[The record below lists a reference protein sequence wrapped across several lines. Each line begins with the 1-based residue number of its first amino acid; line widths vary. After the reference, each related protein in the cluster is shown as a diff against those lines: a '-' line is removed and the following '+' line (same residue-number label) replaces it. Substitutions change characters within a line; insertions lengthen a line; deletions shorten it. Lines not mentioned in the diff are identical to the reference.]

1 MRTIVELMAVGAVYC
16 VAMAPVWAADDD
28 GKSGAFVFTSF
39 RGNGEDGL
47 HLAWSED
54 GYTWRP
60 LKGDR
65 SFLRPTLGPHKLM
78 RDPCIVAGPGGTFHM
93 VWTTGWGDRIIGY
106 ASSKDLIEWSAQ
118 KDIPAMMHEPKARN
132 AWAPELFYDD
142 KKCEFLIFW
151 ASTIP
156 GRFAETEAGADK
168 GWNHRMYYTATK
180 DFQTFEPTKLFFDG
194 GFNVID
200 ATILKAED
208 GYRLIVKDETLKPVA
223 KHLRMARGDSPRGP
237 WGPAGPAFTIDW
249 VEGPSAIRI
258 GSEYFVYFDHYA
270 RPHYYGAVKSADLKT
285 WQDVSRRMEFPRD
298 HRHGTVLRV
307 SRSALDRLKAAR

>member
-1 MRTIVELMAVGAVYC
+1 MELAAVAAVCWVAVTPARGADERGQKDAY
-16 VAMAPVWAADDD
+16 
-28 GKSGAFVFTSF
+28 VFTSF

-54 GYTWRP
+54 GCTWRP
-60 LKGDR
+60 LKEDK

-78 RDPCIVAGPGGTFHM
+78 RDPCIVQGPDGRFHM

-118 KDIPAMMHEPKARN
+118 KEIPVMMHEPKARN
-132 AWAPELFYDD
+132 AWAPELFHDD
-142 KKCEFLIFW
+142 KKAEFLIFW

-156 GRFAETEAGADK
+156 GKFAETEAGGDK

-180 DFQTFEPTKLFFDG
+180 DFRTFEPTKLFYDG

-200 ATILKAED
+200 ATILKAAD

-223 KHLRMARGDSPRGP
+223 KHLRMAAGASPRGP
-237 WGPAGPAFTIDW
+237 WGPAEPAFTISW

-258 GSEYFVYFDHYA
+258 GREYFVYFDHYA
-270 RPHYYGAVKSADLKT
+270 RPQYYGAVKSADLKT
-285 WQDVSRRMEFPRD
+285 WEDVSKRMTFPKD

-307 SRSALDRLKAAR
+307 NRDVLDKLRALK